1 VVDAD
6 MFEDV
11 DVEAV
16 AGTADVE
23 DVDVEVVDGA
33 EEVVVLAG
41 EFWTRALTR
50 AGSCCRT
57 QS

>member
-1 VVDAD
+1 